1 LAAELHVELV
11 AADRN
16 VWSGEATLVVART
29 TSGDIGVMPGHQ
41 PLLGV
46 LESGPVTIRT
56 SEGNTVI
63 AAVHGGFISFAD
75 NKLSLL
81 AEIAELADEIDVQR
95 AERALERAKSERR
108 SVDHG
113 ARGDLLAAAADLGG
127 RHPLVP
133 GVVPQRRGV
142 LHAGDVQLDERSAD
156 RLDVVTR
163 AGA

>member
-1 LAAELHVELV
+1 MAAELHVELV
-11 AADRN
+11 AADRQ

-56 SEGNTVI
+56 TSEVGTIV

-81 AEIAELADEIDVQR
+81 AETVEMADEIDVQR
-95 AERALERAKSERR
+95 AERALERAKSEA
-108 SVDHG
+108 D
-113 ARGDLLAAAADLGG
+113 AAAERRAD
-127 RHPLVP
+127 V
-133 GVVPQRRGV
+133 
-142 LHAGDVQLDERSAD
+142 
-156 RLDVVTR
+156 RLR
-163 AGA
+163 AVAAR

>member
-1 LAAELHVELV
+1 MAAELHVELV
-11 AADRN
+11 AADRQ

-56 SEGNTVI
+56 TSPEGGSGTVV

-81 AEIAELADEIDVQR
+81 AEIAELADEIDAQR
-95 AERALERAKSERR
+95 AERALDRAKSDEDAAAERR
-108 SVDHG
+108 
-113 ARGDLLAAAADLGG
+113 AD
-127 RHPLVP
+127 V
-133 GVVPQRRGV
+133 
-142 LHAGDVQLDERSAD
+142 
-156 RLDVVTR
+156 RLR
-163 AGA
+163 AVAVR

>member
-1 LAAELHVELV
+1 MGSEMCIRDRV
-11 AADRN
+11 AADRE

-56 SEGNTVI
+56 SDGGTVV

-75 NKLSLL
+75 DKLSML

-95 AERALERAKSERR
+95 AERALERAKSDTDAASERR
-108 SVDHG
+108 AEV
-113 ARGDLLAAAADLGG
+113 
-127 RHPLVP
+127 
-133 GVVPQRRGV
+133 
-142 LHAGDVQLDERSAD
+142 
-156 RLDVVTR
+156 RLR
-163 AGA
+163 AVAVR